1 MNAKR
6 PKLEK
11 VIDDVEQLKAISD
24 PLRLRMVEA
33 LADPAA
39 DGWTAKE
46 LAAHL
51 GTKQTKLYHH
61 LALLEQHGIIR
72 VVETRLV
79 SGIQEK
85 RYQAVAH
92 SFRVD
97 RSLLAGGND
106 AAIGTVVD
114 AIFEKARDE
123 ILAGHHAGLLNL
135 GEEEFEKR
143 RAALWST
150 HARLS
155 PAGQRKVMRLIERLA
170 AIDDLDEA
178 SGSPY
183 GLLIAFYP
191 RTDEGTDR

>member
-6 PKLEK
+6 PKVEK

-61 LALLEQHGIIR
+61 LGLLVQHGIIR

-97 RSLLAGGND
+97 RSLIAGGAGD
-106 AAIGTVVD
+106 TIGPVID
-114 AIFEKARDE
+114 AIFDKARGE
-123 ILAGHHAGLLNL
+123 IIAGHQAGLLNL
-135 GEEEFEKR
+135 GEEDFEKR
-143 RAALWST
+143 RAAVWAT

-155 PAGQRKVMRLIERLA
+155 PSSQGKVMRLIERLA
-170 AIDDLDEA
+170 DIDDLDEDA
-178 SGSPY
+178 GVPY